1 MPKMTEEEA
10 WNLAEQVENNPPK
23 VTGNG
28 KNGFFMKHKGNVVI
42 ISDVSAAYLRVCAE
56 AANKTPSELIDEMVQ
71 ERIRAAM

>member
-56 AANKTPSELIDEMVQ
+56 TALQRNYE
-71 ERIRAAM
+71 